1 MLAGKKIAKAV
12 KPTGVL
18 STGQDAD
25 DVLLN
30 WRSLTSSIGSL
41 TEEDLKVLMQY
52 EATHK
57 NRDSFKVRLFG
68 SFSEVRTA
76 RERKEYLGTL

>member
-1 MLAGKKIAKAV
+1 MLAGKKTVKAV

>member
-1 MLAGKKIAKAV
+1 MLAGKKTAKVV

-25 DVLLN
+25 DILLN
-30 WRSLTSSIGSL
+30 WRSLTSAIGSR
-41 TEEDLKVLMQY
+41 TEDDLKVLMQF
-52 EATHK
+52 EAAHK

-68 SFSEVRTA
+68 SFSELRTT
-76 RERKEYLGTL
+76 RERKEYLGTH

>member
-1 MLAGKKIAKAV
+1 MLAGKETVKAA

-52 EATHK
+52 EATYK